1 MWGCRRE
8 DPTTNIR
15 KVHSGCGEQNR
26 KGFDGRR
33 KGEGIGR
40 SKLKRMGMM
49 GKWME
54 VGTHLGIRVKLTFG
68 SPLYAC

>member
-8 DPTTNIR
+8 DPTTNIGE
-15 KVHSGCGEQNR
+15 VHSGCSEQNR

-33 KGEGIGR
+33 KGERIGR

-54 VGTHLGIRVKLTFG
+54 VGTHLGIGVKLTFG
-68 SPLYAC
+68 SPLDAC